1 MLVVQY
7 NGPAKTI
14 GHAVWYPGET
24 RQASAKQLAAWQT
37 EHGDVFVVVGGAEP
51 ATEPA
56 PTEEASTSAIV
67 IEDDAAQ
74 VFDSVEAADQVTE
87 PKAKRK

>member
-1 MLVVQY
+1 MLTVQY

-37 EHGDVFVVVGGAEP
+37 EHGDVFVVAGGAEP
-51 ATEPA
+51 I
-56 PTEEASTSAIV
+56 PTEADGAIV
-67 IEDDAAQ
+67 VEDDAAQ

>member
-7 NGPAKTI
+7 NGPVKTI

-24 RQASAKQLAAWQT
+24 RQASDKQLAAWHA
-37 EHGDVFVVVGGAEP
+37 EHGDVFVVAGGP
-51 ATEPA
+51 EPA
-56 PTEEASTSAIV
+56 PTEADGAGAIV
-67 IEDDAAQ
+67 VEHGAAQ
-74 VFDSVEAADQVTE
+74 VFDSVEAADQAAE